1 MKKSKSKE
9 DELKKFKELVSTIPL
24 EMRKRMNVDKVYLEG
39 WIDGAKW
46 MDQELDEWID
56 KIWDSYDKKGSMEKK
71 WKILTIGLLIFVN
84 VVGNLNYLKGLPSR
98 VSIVESAILGKKKR
112 QSIIFT
118 DKGGKSICQR
128 CHCNGFR

>member
-46 MDQELDEWID
+46 MDQELDE
-56 KIWDSYDKKGSMEKK
+56 
-71 WKILTIGLLIFVN
+71 
-84 VVGNLNYLKGLPSR
+84 
-98 VSIVESAILGKKKR
+98 
-112 QSIIFT
+112 
-118 DKGGKSICQR
+118 
-128 CHCNGFR
+128 